1 MASLGRAATNNDVLI
16 WEHGRRLGIVGDG
29 QTNDPSALMLDGNV
43 IATNRLGAGLPFI
56 VAIAAGNN
64 GVGAITVA
72 GAVVGDT
79 VVAVE
84 NLTTPAIVAR
94 GTSFEATVSVAGQV
108 QQLSSSNLSG
118 NNYRVTVVP
127 QS

>member
-1 MASLGRAATNNDVLI
+1 MAQLGRAATNNDVLI

-29 QTNDPSALMLDGNV
+29 QSGDPSVLMLDGNP
-43 IATNRLGAGLPFI
+43 IASNRLGAGLPFI
-56 VAIAAGNN
+56 IAIAAGSN
-64 GVGAITVA
+64 GVGAITVT
-72 GAVVGDT
+72 GAVGGDT

-84 NLTTPAIVAR
+84 NLSTPAVVAR

-108 QQLSSSNLSG
+108 QQLSVSNLSG
-118 NNYRVTVVP
+118 NNYRFTVVP

>member
-1 MASLGRAATNNDVLI
+1 M
-16 WEHGRRLGIVGDG
+16 
-29 QTNDPSALMLDGNV
+29 
-43 IATNRLGAGLPFI
+43 
-56 VAIAAGNN
+56 AIAAGNN